1 MKMKNVIPSF
11 ITGTPEE
18 RIAKWKAYM
27 DNGITLIDSSDD
39 KNWIEYGDLS
49 YEDFERCGFS
59 LRYNMGTGDV
69 YTKVKVDVRTYIKY
83 NSDNKRLVVIAD
95 NDKTLFD
102 GIIKTNYEF
111 YKLMRQLDII
121 ESEPEIEEEPK
132 PELNAETGNISCSD
146 ELIGIATLGGPISGT
161 ISPESYCTSCTDCT
175 SCTVSLY
182 DSFLIDTIV
191 KENSIELVYKEVSIW
206 NGLDSR
212 VYKIVYSCL
221 DGKWHKSDRIY
232 GEIIP
237 KQVIEETYKF

>member
-1 MKMKNVIPSF
+1 
-11 ITGTPEE
+11 
-18 RIAKWKAYM
+18 
-27 DNGITLIDSSDD
+27 
-39 KNWIEYGDLS
+39 
-49 YEDFERCGFS
+49 
-59 LRYNMGTGDV
+59 MGTWDV
-69 YTKVKVDVRTYIKY
+69 YTKVNVEVDVRTCMKY
-83 NSDNKRLVVIAD
+83 NTDTKRLVIIAD

-161 ISPESYCTSCTDCT
+161 ISPESYCTSCT
-175 SCTVSLY
+175 VSLY
-182 DSFLIDTIV
+182 DSFLIDTVV

-206 NGLDSR
+206 NGLDNR

>member
-18 RIAKWKAYM
+18 RIEKWKAYL
-27 DNGITLIDSSDD
+27 DAGIIDSSDD

-59 LRYNMGTGDV
+59 LRYNMGTWDV

-161 ISPESYCTSCTDCT
+161 ISPESYYT

>member
-1 MKMKNVIPSF
+1 MKSVIPSF

-18 RIAKWKAYM
+18 RIEKWKAYL
-27 DNGITLIDSSDD
+27 DAGIIDSSDD

-59 LRYNMGTGDV
+59 LRYNMGTWDV

-83 NSDNKRLVVIAD
+83 DNDNKRLVVIAD

-111 YKLMRQLDII
+111 YQLMRQLNII
-121 ESEPEIEEEPK
+121 DSDPELEPEIGEEPK
-132 PELNAETGNISCSD
+132 PELNTETGNIYCSD
-146 ELIGIATLGGPISGT
+146 ELIGIATLGGSISGT
-161 ISPESYCTSCTDCT
+161 ISPESYCT

-206 NGLDSR
+206 NGLDKR

-232 GEIIP
+232 GEIILE
-237 KQVIEETYKF
+237 QIIEETYKF

>member
-1 MKMKNVIPSF
+1 MKSVIPGF

-18 RIAKWKAYM
+18 IEAKWKAYV
-27 DNGITLIDSSDD
+27 DSGIIDSSDD
-39 KNWIEYGDLS
+39 ENWIEYGDLS

-59 LRYNMGTGDV
+59 FRYNMGTWDV
-69 YTKVKVDVRTYIKY
+69 YTKVNVEVDVRTCMKY
-83 NSDNKRLVVIAD
+83 NTDTKRLVIIAD

-161 ISPESYCTSCTDCT
+161 ISPESYCTSCTI
-175 SCTVSLY
+175 SLY
-182 DSFLIDTIV
+182 DSFLIDTVV

-206 NGLDSR
+206 NGLDNR

>member
-1 MKMKNVIPSF
+1 MKSVIPSF

-18 RIAKWKAYM
+18 RIEKWKAYL
-27 DNGITLIDSSDD
+27 DAGIIDSSDD

-59 LRYNMGTGDV
+59 LRYNMGTWDV

-83 NSDNKRLVVIAD
+83 DNDNKRLVVIAD

-111 YKLMRQLDII
+111 YQLMRQLNII
-121 ESEPEIEEEPK
+121 DSDPELEPEIGEEPK
-132 PELNAETGNISCSD
+132 PELNTETGNIYCSD
-146 ELIGIATLGGPISGT
+146 ELIGIATLGGSISVTSTG
-161 ISPESYCTSCTDCT
+161 SYCT

-206 NGLDSR
+206 NGLDKR

-232 GEIIP
+232 GEIILE
-237 KQVIEETYKF
+237 QIIEETYKF

>member
-1 MKMKNVIPSF
+1 MKSVIPSF

-18 RIAKWKAYM
+18 IIEKWKAYV

-59 LRYNMGTGDV
+59 LRYNMGTWDV

-83 NSDNKRLVVIAD
+83 DNDNKRLVVIAD

-111 YKLMRQLDII
+111 YKLMRQLNII
-121 ESEPEIEEEPK
+121 DSDPELEPEIEEEPK

-146 ELIGIATLGGPISGT
+146 ELIGIATLGGPISVTSTG
-161 ISPESYCTSCTDCT
+161 SYCT

-206 NGLDSR
+206 NGLDKR

-237 KQVIEETYKF
+237 EQVIEETYKF

>member
-1 MKMKNVIPSF
+1 MKSVIPGF

-18 RIAKWKAYM
+18 IEAKWKAYV
-27 DNGITLIDSSDD
+27 DSGIILSDSSDD
-39 KNWIEYGDLS
+39 ENWIEYGDLS

-59 LRYNMGTGDV
+59 LRYNMGTWDV
-69 YTKVKVDVRTYIKY
+69 YTKVKVDVDVRTYIKY
-83 NSDNKRLVVIAD
+83 DNDNKRLVVIAD

-121 ESEPEIEEEPK
+121 ESEPEPEIGEEPK
-132 PELNAETGNISCSD
+132 PELNTETGNIYCSD

-161 ISPESYCTSCTDCT
+161 ISPESYCTSCSVD
-175 SCTVSLY
+175 LY
-182 DSFLIDTIV
+182 DSFLIDTVV

-206 NGLDSR
+206 NGLDNKI
-212 VYKIVYSCL
+212 YKIVYSCL

>member
-1 MKMKNVIPSF
+1 MKSVIPGF

-18 RIAKWKAYM
+18 IEAKWKAYV
-27 DNGITLIDSSDD
+27 DSGIIDSSDD
-39 KNWIEYGDLS
+39 ENWIEYGDLS
-49 YEDFERCGFS
+49 YEDFEKCGFS
-59 LRYNMGTGDV
+59 LRYNMGTWDV
-69 YTKVKVDVRTYIKY
+69 YTKVKVEVDVRTYMKY
-83 NSDNKRLVVIAD
+83 NTDTKRLVIITD

-121 ESEPEIEEEPK
+121 ESEPEIEEESK

-161 ISPESYCTSCTDCT
+161 ISPESYCTSCT
-175 SCTVSLY
+175 VSLY

-206 NGLDSR
+206 NGLDNR

>member
-1 MKMKNVIPSF
+1 MKSVIPGF

-18 RIAKWKAYM
+18 IEAKWKAYV
-27 DNGITLIDSSDD
+27 DSGIIDSSDD
-39 KNWIEYGDLS
+39 ENWIEYGDLS

-59 LRYNMGTGDV
+59 FRYNMGTWDV
-69 YTKVKVDVRTYIKY
+69 YTKVNVEVDVRTYMKY
-83 NSDNKRLVVIAD
+83 NTDTKRLVIIAN

-161 ISPESYCTSCTDCT
+161 ISPESYCTSCT
-175 SCTVSLY
+175 VSLY
-182 DSFLIDTIV
+182 DSFLIDTVV

-206 NGLDSR
+206 NGLDNR

>member
-1 MKMKNVIPSF
+1 
-11 ITGTPEE
+11 
-18 RIAKWKAYM
+18 M
-27 DNGITLIDSSDD
+27 DT
-39 KNWIEYGDLS
+39 W
-49 YEDFERCGFS
+49 
-59 LRYNMGTGDV
+59 DV
-69 YTKVKVDVRTYIKY
+69 YTKVKVEVDVRTYIKY
-83 NSDNKRLVVIAD
+83 DNDNKRLVVIAN

-111 YKLMRQLDII
+111 YQLMRQLDII

-146 ELIGIATLGGPISGT
+146 ELIGIATLGGPISVT
-161 ISPESYCTSCTDCT
+161 STESYCTSY
-175 SCTVSLY
+175 TVSLY
-182 DSFLIDTIV
+182 DSILIDTIV
-191 KENSIELVYKEVSIW
+191 KENFIELVYKEVSIW
-206 NGLDSR
+206 NGLDNR

>member
-1 MKMKNVIPSF
+1 MKSVIPSF

-18 RIAKWKAYM
+18 RIEKWKAYL
-27 DNGITLIDSSDD
+27 DSGIILSDSSDD
-39 KNWIEYGDLS
+39 ENWIEYGDLS
-49 YEDFERCGFS
+49 YGDFERCGFS
-59 LRYNMGTGDV
+59 LRYNIGTWDV
-69 YTKVKVDVRTYIKY
+69 YTKVKVDADVRTYIKY
-83 NSDNKRLVVIAD
+83 DNDNKRLVVIAD

-111 YKLMRQLDII
+111 YQLMRQLNII
-121 ESEPEIEEEPK
+121 DSDPELEPEIGEEPK
-132 PELNAETGNISCSD
+132 PELNTETGNISCSG
-146 ELIGIATLGGPISGT
+146 ELIGIATLGGPISVTSTG
-161 ISPESYCTSCTDCT
+161 SYCT

-206 NGLDSR
+206 NGLDKR

-237 KQVIEETYKF
+237 EQVIEETYKF

>member
-1 MKMKNVIPSF
+1 MKMKSVIPSF

-18 RIAKWKAYM
+18 IEAKWKAYV
-27 DNGITLIDSSDD
+27 DSGIIDSSDD
-39 KNWIEYGDLS
+39 ENWIEYGDLS

-59 LRYNMGTGDV
+59 FRYNMGTWDV
-69 YTKVKVDVRTYIKY
+69 YTKVNVEVDVRTYMKY
-83 NSDNKRLVVIAD
+83 NTDTKRLVIIAN

-121 ESEPEIEEEPK
+121 ESEPEIGEEPK

-161 ISPESYCTSCTDCT
+161 ISPESYYT

-206 NGLDSR
+206 NGLDNR

-232 GEIIP
+232 GEIIL

>member
-1 MKMKNVIPSF
+1 MKSVIPSF

-18 RIAKWKAYM
+18 RIEKWKAYL
-27 DNGITLIDSSDD
+27 DSGIILSDSSDD
-39 KNWIEYGDLS
+39 ENWIEYGDLS

-59 LRYNMGTGDV
+59 LRYNMGTWDV
-69 YTKVKVDVRTYIKY
+69 YTKVKVDVRTCIKY
-83 NSDNKRLVVIAD
+83 DNDNKRLVVIAD

-111 YKLMRQLDII
+111 YQLMRQLDII

-146 ELIGIATLGGPISGT
+146 ELIGIATLGGSISVT
-161 ISPESYCTSCTDCT
+161 STESYCT

-232 GEIIP
+232 GELIP
-237 KQVIEETYKF
+237 EQVIEETYKF

>member
-1 MKMKNVIPSF
+1 MKMKSVIPGF

-18 RIAKWKAYM
+18 RVAKWKAYV
-27 DNGITLIDSSDD
+27 DSGIIDSSDD
-39 KNWIEYGDLS
+39 ENWIEYGDLS

-59 LRYNMGTGDV
+59 FRYNMGTWDV
-69 YTKVKVDVRTYIKY
+69 YTKVNVEVDVRTYMKY
-83 NSDNKRLVVIAD
+83 NTDTKRLVIIAN

-161 ISPESYCTSCTDCT
+161 ISPESYCTSCT
-175 SCTVSLY
+175 VSLY

-206 NGLDSR
+206 NGLDNR
-212 VYKIVYSCL
+212 IYKIVYSCL

>member
-1 MKMKNVIPSF
+1 MKSVIPSF

-39 KNWIEYGDLS
+39 KNW
-49 YEDFERCGFS
+49 
-59 LRYNMGTGDV
+59 
-69 YTKVKVDVRTYIKY
+69 
-83 NSDNKRLVVIAD
+83 
-95 NDKTLFD
+95 
-102 GIIKTNYEF
+102 
-111 YKLMRQLDII
+111 I

-161 ISPESYCTSCTDCT
+161 ISPESYCTSCT
-175 SCTVSLY
+175 VSLY

-206 NGLDSR
+206 NGLDKR

-237 KQVIEETYKF
+237 EQVIEETYKF

>member
-1 MKMKNVIPSF
+1 MKSVIPGF

-18 RIAKWKAYM
+18 RVAKWKAYL
-27 DNGITLIDSSDD
+27 DSGIILSDSSDD
-39 KNWIEYGDLS
+39 ENWIEYGDLS
-49 YEDFERCGFS
+49 YGDFERCGFS
-59 LRYNMGTGDV
+59 LRYNMGTWDV
-69 YTKVKVDVRTYIKY
+69 YTKVKVEVDVRTYMKY
-83 NSDNKRLVVIAD
+83 NTDTKRLVVITD

-121 ESEPEIEEEPK
+121 ESESEPEIGEEPK
-132 PELNAETGNISCSD
+132 PELNEEIGNTSCSD
-146 ELIGIATLGGPISGT
+146 ELIGIATLGGSISVT
-161 ISPESYCTSCTDCT
+161 STESYCT

-206 NGLDSR
+206 NGLDKR

-237 KQVIEETYKF
+237 EQVIEETYKF

>member
-1 MKMKNVIPSF
+1 MKSVIPSF

-18 RIAKWKAYM
+18 IIEKWKAYV

-59 LRYNMGTGDV
+59 LRYNMGTWDV

-83 NSDNKRLVVIAD
+83 DNDNKRLVVIAD

-111 YKLMRQLDII
+111 YQLMRQLNII
-121 ESEPEIEEEPK
+121 DSDPELEPEIGEEPK
-132 PELNAETGNISCSD
+132 PELNTETGNIYCSD
-146 ELIGIATLGGPISGT
+146 ELIGIATLGGPISVTSTG
-161 ISPESYCTSCTDCT
+161 SYCT

-206 NGLDSR
+206 NGLDKR

-237 KQVIEETYKF
+237 EQVIEETYKF

>member
-1 MKMKNVIPSF
+1 MKSVIPGF

-18 RIAKWKAYM
+18 IEAKWKAYV
-27 DNGITLIDSSDD
+27 DNGIIDSSDD

-59 LRYNMGTGDV
+59 LRYNMGTWDV
-69 YTKVKVDVRTYIKY
+69 YTKVKVEVDVRTYMKY
-83 NSDNKRLVVIAD
+83 NTDTKRLVVITD
-95 NDKTLFD
+95 NNKTLFD

-146 ELIGIATLGGPISGT
+146 ELIGIVTLGGPISVT
-161 ISPESYCTSCTDCT
+161 STESYCTSYTV
-175 SCTVSLY
+175 TVSLY
-182 DSFLIDTIV
+182 DSILIDTIV
-191 KENSIELVYKEVSIW
+191 KENFIELVYKEVSIW
-206 NGLDSR
+206 NGLDNR

>member
-1 MKMKNVIPSF
+1 MKNVIPSF

-59 LRYNMGTGDV
+59 LRYNMGNWDV
-69 YTKVKVDVRTYIKY
+69 YTKVKVDVDVRTYIKY
-83 NSDNKRLVVIAD
+83 DNDNKRLVVIAD

-111 YKLMRQLDII
+111 YQLMRQLNII
-121 ESEPEIEEEPK
+121 DSDSEIDEEPK
-132 PELNAETGNISCSD
+132 PELNTETGNISCSD
-146 ELIGIATLGGPISGT
+146 ELIGIATLGGSISVT
-161 ISPESYCTSCTDCT
+161 STESYCT

-206 NGLDSR
+206 NGLDNR

-237 KQVIEETYKF
+237 EQVIEETYKF

>member
-1 MKMKNVIPSF
+1 MKSVIPSF

-18 RIAKWKAYM
+18 RIEKWKAYL
-27 DNGITLIDSSDD
+27 DSGIILSDSSDD
-39 KNWIEYGDLS
+39 ENWIEYGDLS

-59 LRYNMGTGDV
+59 LRYNMGTWDV

-83 NSDNKRLVVIAD
+83 DNDNKRLVVIAD

-111 YKLMRQLDII
+111 YQLMRQLNII
-121 ESEPEIEEEPK
+121 DSDPELEPEIGEEPK

-161 ISPESYCTSCTDCT
+161 ISPESYCTSCTI
-175 SCTVSLY
+175 SLY

-206 NGLDSR
+206 NGLDKR

-237 KQVIEETYKF
+237 EQVIEETYKF

>member
-1 MKMKNVIPSF
+1 MKNVIPSF

-18 RIAKWKAYM
+18 IIEKWKAYL
-27 DNGITLIDSSDD
+27 DSGIILIDSSDD

-49 YEDFERCGFS
+49 YGDFERCGFS
-59 LRYNMGTGDV
+59 LRYNMGTWDV
-69 YTKVKVDVRTYIKY
+69 YTKVKVEVDGRTYIKY
-83 NSDNKRLVVIAD
+83 DNDNKRLVVIAD

-111 YKLMRQLDII
+111 YQLMRQLNII
-121 ESEPEIEEEPK
+121 DSDPELEPEIGEEPK
-132 PELNAETGNISCSD
+132 P
-146 ELIGIATLGGPISGT
+146 ELIGIATLGGSISVTSTG
-161 ISPESYCTSCTDCT
+161 SYCT

-206 NGLDSR
+206 NGLDKR

-237 KQVIEETYKF
+237 EQVIEETYKF

>member
-1 MKMKNVIPSF
+1 MEADTRV
-11 ITGTPEE
+11 
-18 RIAKWKAYM
+18 
-27 DNGITLIDSSDD
+27 
-39 KNWIEYGDLS
+39 
-49 YEDFERCGFS
+49 
-59 LRYNMGTGDV
+59 
-69 YTKVKVDVRTYIKY
+69 YIKY
-83 NSDNKRLVVIAD
+83 DNDNKRLVVIAN

-132 PELNAETGNISCSD
+132 SELNAETGNISCSD
-146 ELIGIATLGGPISGT
+146 ELIGIATLGGPISVT
-161 ISPESYCTSCTDCT
+161 STESYCTS
-175 SCTVSLY
+175 STVSLY

-206 NGLDSR
+206 NGLDNR
-212 VYKIVYSCL
+212 IYKIVYSCL

>member
-1 MKMKNVIPSF
+1 MKSVIPGF

-18 RIAKWKAYM
+18 IEAKWKAYV
-27 DNGITLIDSSDD
+27 DSGIIDSSDD
-39 KNWIEYGDLS
+39 ENWIEYGDLS
-49 YEDFERCGFS
+49 YEDFERYGFS
-59 LRYNMGTGDV
+59 LRYNMGTWDV
-69 YTKVKVDVRTYIKY
+69 YTKVNIYNINLEADTRVYIKY
-83 NSDNKRLVVIAD
+83 NSDTKRLVVITD

-132 PELNAETGNISCSD
+132 PELNEETGNISCSD

-161 ISPESYCTSCTDCT
+161 ISPESYCTS
-175 SCTVSLY
+175 STVSLY

-206 NGLDSR
+206 NGLDNR

-221 DGKWHKSDRIY
+221 DGKWHKSDRIH
-232 GEIIP
+232 GEIILE
-237 KQVIEETYKF
+237 QVIEETYKF

>member
-1 MKMKNVIPSF
+1 MSIRKS
-11 ITGTPEE
+11 
-18 RIAKWKAYM
+18 
-27 DNGITLIDSSDD
+27 
-39 KNWIEYGDLS
+39 
-49 YEDFERCGFS
+49 
-59 LRYNMGTGDV
+59 
-69 YTKVKVDVRTYIKY
+69 KVDVRTYIKY

-95 NDKTLFD
+95 NDKTLFG

-121 ESEPEIEEEPK
+121 ESDPELE

-146 ELIGIATLGGPISGT
+146 ELIGIATLGGSISVT
-161 ISPESYCTSCTDCT
+161 STEPYRTSY
-175 SCTVSLY
+175 TVSLY

-206 NGLDSR
+206 NGLDKR

-237 KQVIEETYKF
+237 EQVIEETYKF

>member
-1 MKMKNVIPSF
+1 MKSVIPGF

-18 RIAKWKAYM
+18 IEAKWKAYV
-27 DNGITLIDSSDD
+27 DSGIIDSSDD
-39 KNWIEYGDLS
+39 ENWIEYRDLS

-59 LRYNMGTGDV
+59 FRYNMGTWDV
-69 YTKVKVDVRTYIKY
+69 YTKVNVEVDVRTCMKY
-83 NSDNKRLVVIAD
+83 NTDTKRLVIIAD

-121 ESEPEIEEEPK
+121 ESEPEIGEEPK

-161 ISPESYCTSCTDCT
+161 ISPESYCTSCTI
-175 SCTVSLY
+175 SLY
-182 DSFLIDTIV
+182 DSFLIDTVV

-206 NGLDSR
+206 NGLDNR

>member
-1 MKMKNVIPSF
+1 MKSVIPSF

-18 RIAKWKAYM
+18 RIEKWKAYL
-27 DNGITLIDSSDD
+27 DSGIILSDSSDD
-39 KNWIEYGDLS
+39 ENWIEYGDLS
-49 YEDFERCGFS
+49 YGDFERCGFS
-59 LRYNMGTGDV
+59 FRYNMGTWDV
-69 YTKVKVDVRTYIKY
+69 YTKVKIDADVRTYIKY
-83 NSDNKRLVVIAD
+83 DNDNKRLVVIAD

-111 YKLMRQLDII
+111 YQLMRQLNII
-121 ESEPEIEEEPK
+121 DSDPELEPEIGEEPK
-132 PELNAETGNISCSD
+132 P
-146 ELIGIATLGGPISGT
+146 ELIGIATLGGSISVTSTG
-161 ISPESYCTSCTDCT
+161 SYCT

-206 NGLDSR
+206 NGLDKR

-237 KQVIEETYKF
+237 EQVIEETYKF

>member
-1 MKMKNVIPSF
+1 MKSVIPSF

-18 RIAKWKAYM
+18 RIEKWKAYL
-27 DNGITLIDSSDD
+27 DSGIILSDSSDD
-39 KNWIEYGDLS
+39 ENWIEYGDLS

-69 YTKVKVDVRTYIKY
+69 YTKVKVDVDVRTYIKY
-83 NSDNKRLVVIAD
+83 DNDNKRLVVIAD

-111 YKLMRQLDII
+111 YQLMRQLDII
-121 ESEPEIEEEPK
+121 DSDPELEPEIGEEPK

-146 ELIGIATLGGPISGT
+146 ELIGIATLGGPISVT
-161 ISPESYCTSCTDCT
+161 STESYCTSCTI
-175 SCTVSLY
+175 SLY

-206 NGLDSR
+206 NGLDKR

-232 GEIIP
+232 GEIILE
-237 KQVIEETYKF
+237 QIIEETYKF

>member
-1 MKMKNVIPSF
+1 
-11 ITGTPEE
+11 
-18 RIAKWKAYM
+18 
-27 DNGITLIDSSDD
+27 
-39 KNWIEYGDLS
+39 
-49 YEDFERCGFS
+49 
-59 LRYNMGTGDV
+59 MGTWDV
-69 YTKVKVDVRTYIKY
+69 YTKVKVEVDVRTYMKY
-83 NSDNKRLVVIAD
+83 NTDTKRLVIITD

-121 ESEPEIEEEPK
+121 ESEPEPEIEEEPK

-146 ELIGIATLGGPISGT
+146 ELIGIATLGGPISVT
-161 ISPESYCTSCTDCT
+161 STESYCT

-206 NGLDSR
+206 NGLDNR

>member
-1 MKMKNVIPSF
+1 MKSVIPSF

-18 RIAKWKAYM
+18 RIENWKAYV

-59 LRYNMGTGDV
+59 FRYNMGTWDV
-69 YTKVKVDVRTYIKY
+69 YTKVKVDVDVRTYIKY
-83 NSDNKRLVVIAD
+83 DNDNKRLVVIAD

-111 YKLMRQLDII
+111 YQLMRQLNII
-121 ESEPEIEEEPK
+121 DSDPELEPEIGEEPK
-132 PELNAETGNISCSD
+132 PELNAETGNIYCSD
-146 ELIGIATLGGPISGT
+146 ELIGIATLGGPISVT
-161 ISPESYCTSCTDCT
+161 STESYCTSCTI
-175 SCTVSLY
+175 SLY

-206 NGLDSR
+206 NGLDKR

-237 KQVIEETYKF
+237 EQVIEETYKF

>member
-1 MKMKNVIPSF
+1 MKSVIPSF
-11 ITGTPEE
+11 ITGTQEE
-18 RIAKWKAYM
+18 RIEKWKAYL
-27 DNGITLIDSSDD
+27 DSGIILSDSSDD
-39 KNWIEYGDLS
+39 ENWIEYGDLS

-83 NSDNKRLVVIAD
+83 DNDNKRLVVIAD

-111 YKLMRQLDII
+111 YQLMRQLNII
-121 ESEPEIEEEPK
+121 DSDPELEPEIGEEPK
-132 PELNAETGNISCSD
+132 SELNAETGNISCSD
-146 ELIGIATLGGPISGT
+146 ELIGIATLGGPISVT
-161 ISPESYCTSCTDCT
+161 STESYCT

-206 NGLDSR
+206 NGLDKR

-237 KQVIEETYKF
+237 EQVIEETYKF

>member
-1 MKMKNVIPSF
+1 MKSVIPSF

-18 RIAKWKAYM
+18 IEAKWKAYV
-27 DNGITLIDSSDD
+27 DNGIIDSSDD
-39 KNWIEYGDLS
+39 ENWIEYGDLS

-59 LRYNMGTGDV
+59 LRYNMGTWDV
-69 YTKVKVDVRTYIKY
+69 YTKVKVDVDVRTYIKY
-83 NSDNKRLVVIAD
+83 DNDNKRLVVIAD

-111 YKLMRQLDII
+111 YQLMRQLNII
-121 ESEPEIEEEPK
+121 DSDPELEPEIGEEPK
-132 PELNAETGNISCSD
+132 PELNTETGNIYCSD
-146 ELIGIATLGGPISGT
+146 ELIGIATLGGSISVT
-161 ISPESYCTSCTDCT
+161 STESYCTSCTI
-175 SCTVSLY
+175 SLY

-206 NGLDSR
+206 NGLDKR

-237 KQVIEETYKF
+237 EQVIEETYKF

>member
-1 MKMKNVIPSF
+1 MKNVIPSF
-11 ITGTPEE
+11 ITGTQEE
-18 RIAKWKAYM
+18 RIEKWKAYL
-27 DNGITLIDSSDD
+27 DAGIIDSSDD

-59 LRYNMGTGDV
+59 LRYNMGTWDV

-83 NSDNKRLVVIAD
+83 DNDNKRLVVIAD

-111 YKLMRQLDII
+111 YQLMRQLNII
-121 ESEPEIEEEPK
+121 DSDPELEPEIGE
-132 PELNAETGNISCSD
+132 ELNAETGNISCSD

-161 ISPESYCTSCTDCT
+161 ISPESYCTSCT
-175 SCTVSLY
+175 VSLY

-206 NGLDSR
+206 NGLDKR

-237 KQVIEETYKF
+237 EQVIEETYKF

>member
-1 MKMKNVIPSF
+1 MKNVIPSF

-18 RIAKWKAYM
+18 RIEKWKAYL
-27 DNGITLIDSSDD
+27 DAGIIDSSDD

-59 LRYNMGTGDV
+59 LRYNMGTWDV

-161 ISPESYCTSCTDCT
+161 ISPESYYT

>member
-1 MKMKNVIPSF
+1 MKNVIPSF

-18 RIAKWKAYM
+18 RIEKWKAYL
-27 DNGITLIDSSDD
+27 DSGIILSDSSDD
-39 KNWIEYGDLS
+39 ENWIEYGDLS

-59 LRYNMGTGDV
+59 LRYNMGTWDV

-83 NSDNKRLVVIAD
+83 DNDNKRLVVIAD

-111 YKLMRQLDII
+111 YQLMRQLDII
-121 ESEPEIEEEPK
+121 DSDPELEPEIGEEPK

-161 ISPESYCTSCTDCT
+161 ISPESYCTSCT
-175 SCTVSLY
+175 VSLY

-206 NGLDSR
+206 NGLDKR

-237 KQVIEETYKF
+237 EQVIEETYKF

>member
-1 MKMKNVIPSF
+1 MKSVIPSF

-18 RIAKWKAYM
+18 RIEKWKAYL
-27 DNGITLIDSSDD
+27 DSGIILSDSSDD
-39 KNWIEYGDLS
+39 ENWIEYGDLS
-49 YEDFERCGFS
+49 YGDFERCGFS
-59 LRYNMGTGDV
+59 LRYNMGTWDV
-69 YTKVKVDVRTYIKY
+69 YTKVKVEVDGRTYIKY
-83 NSDNKRLVVIAD
+83 DNDNKRLVVIAD

-111 YKLMRQLDII
+111 YKLMRQLNII
-121 ESEPEIEEEPK
+121 DSDPELEPEIGEEPK
-132 PELNAETGNISCSD
+132 P
-146 ELIGIATLGGPISGT
+146 ELIGIATLGGSISVTSTG
-161 ISPESYCTSCTDCT
+161 SYCT

-206 NGLDSR
+206 NGLDKR

-237 KQVIEETYKF
+237 EQVIEETYKF